1 MKKFQ
6 VILVAVV
13 AIALAAVPAS
23 AQFRFGP
30 RLGLEVNSLHFSNV
44 KDNLTSTNQ
53 AGFTGGVMAEFTVP
67 LIGVGA
73 DVALMYVHRVN
84 NATADNTSTKLK
96 YDYLEIP
103 LNVKYKFGLP
113 VVGKVLSPYV
123 FTGPSFAFL
132 LNKDALTA
140 AFESRS
146 VDVSWNIGV
155 GVQLFSHLQVG
166 ASYGLGI
173 SKAVKYI
180 PIVNAVN
187 GTPIEGKNNC
197 WTVTVAWLF

>member
-197 WTVTVAWLF
+197 WTVTAAWLF